1 VDVLL
6 ILQFTVEK
14 NGSDTHVVIIQWAF
28 SDAGSTPAASTIN
41 LMEARYTVS
50 LKKTDEGISV
60 WVPGLPGCWSQGSTE
75 EEALAN
81 IRDALFEYL
90 SVVRKLAADGDVR
103 EVVLS
108 V

>member
-1 VDVLL
+1 MDVLL

-50 LKKTDEGISV
+50 PKKTDEGFSV
-60 WVPGLPGCWSQGSTE
+60 WVPGLPGVLVTE
-75 EEALAN
+75 FNKKRSISEYSG
-81 IRDALFEYL
+81 RDF
-90 SVVRKLAADGDVR
+90 
-103 EVVLS
+103 
-108 V
+108 

>member
-1 VDVLL
+1 
-6 ILQFTVEK
+6 
-14 NGSDTHVVIIQWAF
+14 
-28 SDAGSTPAASTIN
+28 
-41 LMEARYTVS
+41 MEARYTVS
-50 LKKTDEGISV
+50 LKKTDEGFSV

-75 EEALAN
+75 EKALAN

-90 SVVRKLAADGDVR
+90 SVVRELAADADVR